1 LNYTDDDESKQI
13 HDVELNIDSA
23 IRGDPE
29 AFGRLYDIYVDR
41 IYRHIYYR
49 TNNVE
54 DARDLTQEVFMK
66 AWQALPKYK
75 RTKTPFLGWL
85 FTISHNR
92 VIDYYR
98 TRKDYTY
105 LDDIFFLK
113 DREGTPDQLAESKF
127 TQQAIRRVILQ
138 LPEVQQQVV
147 LMSFIEGL
155 EYSEIAAVLG
165 KTEGNIR
172 VIVHRALKTMKEM
185 LGREEY

>member
-1 LNYTDDDESKQI
+1 MQNTGNDEI
-13 HDVELNIDSA
+13 ERILDVESIIDRAVS
-23 IRGDPE
+23 GDTG
-29 AFGRLYDIYVDR
+29 AFGRLYDIYADR

-49 TNNVE
+49 TSNVE
-54 DARDLTQEVFMK
+54 DARDLTQDVFMK

-98 TRKDYTY
+98 TKKDYAY
-105 LDDIFFLK
+105 FNDVVIGD
-113 DREGTPDQLAESKF
+113 DREGSPDQLAEVRF
-127 TQQAIRRVILQ
+127 TQQAIRRAILQ
-138 LPEVQQQVV
+138 LPEVQQQVI

-155 EYSEIAAVLG
+155 EYGEIAAALR

-172 VIVHRALKTMKEM
+172 VIVHRALKKMQEIM
-185 LGREEY
+185 GREGY